1 MASGEADVS
10 VHPEIDSSADGAIRV
25 IVADSEPIF
34 RVGVRKIVAI
44 EDDIRIVAQ
53 VESEENACTVVGRY
67 NADLMLYES
76 ALSENPYEAVSK
88 ILGIA
93 PALKI
98 VLVTS
103 EVTEQETVEMLRRGI
118 WGVITRSIAPDLLVR
133 CIRKVHAGE
142 TWLDKKGVNWVI
154 EAYRAQAAHL
164 TSPRSRIKLSAKE
177 LQIIAGVTQGLRN
190 KDIAQE
196 VGTTEQVVKNYLRKV
211 YDKLGVSD
219 RLELALYCMHH
230 KLLENGNGVNE
241 AAGIRIEAAAAAGST
256 APAGVLI
263 RK

>member
-1 MASGEADVS
+1 MASGEAEVS
-10 VHPEIDSSADGAIRV
+10 VQPEIDSSADGAIRV

-118 WGVITRSIAPDLLVR
+118 WGVITRSIARYTRVKPGWTR
-133 CIRKVHAGE
+133 
-142 TWLDKKGVNWVI
+142 
-154 EAYRAQAAHL
+154 RA
-164 TSPRSRIKLSAKE
+164 
-177 LQIIAGVTQGLRN
+177 
-190 KDIAQE
+190 
-196 VGTTEQVVKNYLRKV
+196 
-211 YDKLGVSD
+211 
-219 RLELALYCMHH
+219 
-230 KLLENGNGVNE
+230 
-241 AAGIRIEAAAAAGST
+241 ST
-256 APAGVLI
+256 G
-263 RK
+263 